1 MKEFRVLRHT
11 SLIEECY
18 VMAETAYDAEDIA
31 NLYSEEQEWEHLT
44 DWADVEAEEVIVCM
58 S

>member
-44 DWADVEAEEVIVCM
+44 DWADVEAEEVIV
-58 S
+58 